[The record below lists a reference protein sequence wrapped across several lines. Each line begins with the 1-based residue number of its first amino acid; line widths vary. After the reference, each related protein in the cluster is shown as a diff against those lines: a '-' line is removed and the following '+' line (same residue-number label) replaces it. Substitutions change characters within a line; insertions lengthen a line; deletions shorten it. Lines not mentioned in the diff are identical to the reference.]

1 MKGGT
6 MPPFHIFAFKIQNA
20 KSKQLHKGRSGL
32 PLKFHVRHI
41 HIYIKINCLQWE
53 ITPQM

>member
-1 MKGGT
+1 MKGGR
-6 MPPFHIFAFKIQNA
+6 MPPCRIFAFKIQNA

-41 HIYIKINCLQWE
+41 HKY
-53 ITPQM
+53 